1 MAAEVVMPKLGMAMK
16 EGTVSTWNKKVG
28 DSVSKGDM
36 IASINS
42 EKIEMEIE
50 APQDGVILDILV
62 QEDVGVPPGTI
73 ICYVGKPNE
82 QLTEQNSSANELQAP
97 KNEVA
102 ATISLEEPPANAAAA
117 SSKKSKDTV
126 RISPIARK
134 IAESEN
140 IDIEMIKGT
149 GPKGRITKADVE
161 KVLTEKASETSHPPA
176 EIDEA
181 TKKETLPV
189 AGMRKVIA
197 GRMHNSLL
205 NSAQLTINMKADVT
219 DLLSLQREIKEVIQ
233 QRHKVK
239 ISLTDFI
246 ARAVVLSLQ
255 EHKQMNS
262 AYIDNE
268 IHLYHHVH
276 LGMAVALE
284 NGLVVPVVQHA
295 EKMPLVELAA
305 EIKTRAAD
313 ARQGQLSTDS
323 MQGSTFTITNLGAY
337 GVEYFTPVLNPPETG
352 ILGVGATEDV
362 PMYIGDDLQ
371 RRNVLPLSL
380 TFDHRVLDGAPAAN
394 FLGTIKQ
401 YLEQPILLLL

>member
-73 ICYVGKPNE
+73 ICYVGKPSE

-102 ATISLEEPPANAAAA
+102 AGVSLEEPPANAAP
-117 SSKKSKDTV
+117 SKKRKETV

-140 IDIEMIKGT
+140 INIETIQGT

-161 KVLTEKASETSHPPA
+161 KVLAERASESSPQTVERDNPA
-176 EIDEA
+176 IN
-181 TKKETLPV
+181 KETLPV

-197 GRMHNSLL
+197 SRMHNSLL

-219 DLLSLQREIKEVIQ
+219 DLLSLQREIKDVTQ

-268 IHLYHHVH
+268 IQLYNHVH

-284 NGLVVPVVQHA
+284 NGLVVPVMQHA
-295 EKMPLVELAA
+295 EKMSLVELAA

-313 ARQGQLSTDS
+313 ARQGQLSTDR

-362 PMYIGDDLQ
+362 PMYKGDELQ
-371 RRNVLPLSL
+371 KRNLLPLSL

>member
-42 EKIEMEIE
+42 EKIEMDIE

-82 QLTEQNSSANELQAP
+82 QLSEQNRSANELQAP

-102 ATISLEEPPANAAAA
+102 AAISLEEPPANAAP
-117 SSKKSKDTV
+117 SKKNKETV

-140 IDIEMIKGT
+140 LNVETIKGT

-161 KVLTEKASETSHPPA
+161 KVLAERASEASPQTVERDNTA
-176 EIDEA
+176 IN
-181 TKKETLPV
+181 KETLPV

-197 GRMHNSLL
+197 SRMHNSLL

-219 DLLSLQREIKEVIQ
+219 DLISLQREIKEVIQ
-233 QRHKVK
+233 RRHKVK

-262 AYIDNE
+262 AYTDNE
-268 IHLYHHVH
+268 IHLYNHVH

-313 ARQGQLSTDS
+313 ARQGQLSTDR

-362 PMYIGDDLQ
+362 PMYKGDDLQ

>member
-42 EKIEMEIE
+42 EKIEMDIE

-82 QLTEQNSSANELQAP
+82 QLTEQNRSANELQAP

-102 ATISLEEPPANAAAA
+102 AAISLEERPANTA
-117 SSKKSKDTV
+117 SSKKNKETV

-140 IDIEMIKGT
+140 INIETIQGT

-161 KVLTEKASETSHPPA
+161 KVLAERASESSPQTVERDTPA
-176 EIDEA
+176 IN
-181 TKKETLPV
+181 KETLPV

-197 GRMHNSLL
+197 SRMHNSLL

-219 DLLSLQREIKEVIQ
+219 DLLSLQREIKDVTQ

-268 IHLYHHVH
+268 IQLYNHVH

-295 EKMPLVELAA
+295 EKMSLVELAT

-313 ARQGQLSTDS
+313 ARQGQLSTDR

-362 PMYIGDDLQ
+362 PMYKGDDLQ

>member
-42 EKIEMEIE
+42 EKIEMDIE
-50 APQDGVILDILV
+50 APQDGVILDLLV

-82 QLTEQNSSANELQAP
+82 QLTEQNRSANELQAP

-102 ATISLEEPPANAAAA
+102 AAISLEEPPANTA
-117 SSKKSKDTV
+117 SSKKNKETV

-140 IDIEMIKGT
+140 INIETIQGT

-161 KVLTEKASETSHPPA
+161 KVLAERASESSPQTVERDNPA
-176 EIDEA
+176 IN
-181 TKKETLPV
+181 KETLPV

-197 GRMHNSLL
+197 SRMHNSLL

-219 DLLSLQREIKEVIQ
+219 DLLSLQREIKDVTQ

-268 IHLYHHVH
+268 IQLNNHVH

-295 EKMPLVELAA
+295 EKMSLVELAT

-313 ARQGQLSTDS
+313 ARQGQLSTDR

-362 PMYIGDDLQ
+362 PMYKGDELQ
-371 RRNVLPLSL
+371 KRNLLPLSL

>member
-42 EKIEMEIE
+42 EKIEMDIE

-82 QLTEQNSSANELQAP
+82 QLTEQNRSANELQAP

-102 ATISLEEPPANAAAA
+102 AAISLEEPPANTA
-117 SSKKSKDTV
+117 SSKKNKETV

-140 IDIEMIKGT
+140 INIETIQGT

-161 KVLTEKASETSHPPA
+161 KVLAERASESSPQTVERDNPA
-176 EIDEA
+176 IN
-181 TKKETLPV
+181 KETLPV

-197 GRMHNSLL
+197 SRMHNSLL

-219 DLLSLQREIKEVIQ
+219 DLLSLQREIKDVTQ

-268 IHLYHHVH
+268 IQLNNHVH

-295 EKMPLVELAA
+295 EKMSLVELAT

-313 ARQGQLSTDS
+313 ARQGQLSTDR

-362 PMYIGDDLQ
+362 PMYKGDELQ
-371 RRNVLPLSL
+371 KRNLLPLSL

>member
-102 ATISLEEPPANAAAA
+102 AAISLEEPPANKAP
-117 SSKKSKDTV
+117 SKKTKETV
-126 RISPIARK
+126 LISPIARK

-140 IDIEMIKGT
+140 LNVETIKGT

-161 KVLTEKASETSHPPA
+161 KVLAERASEPSPQTVERDNPA
-176 EIDEA
+176 IN
-181 TKKETLPV
+181 KETLPV

-197 GRMHNSLL
+197 SRMHNSLL

-219 DLLSLQREIKEVIQ
+219 DLLSLQREIKDVIQ

-268 IHLYHHVH
+268 IQLYNHVH

-284 NGLVVPVVQHA
+284 NGLVVPVMQHA
-295 EKMPLVELAA
+295 EKMSLVELAA

-313 ARQGQLSTDS
+313 ARQGQLSTDR

-362 PMYIGDDLQ
+362 PMYKGDELQ
-371 RRNVLPLSL
+371 KRNLLPLSL

>member
-42 EKIEMEIE
+42 EKIEMDIE

-82 QLTEQNSSANELQAP
+82 QLTEQNRSANELQAP

-102 ATISLEEPPANAAAA
+102 AAISLEEPPANTA
-117 SSKKSKDTV
+117 SSKKNKETV

-140 IDIEMIKGT
+140 INIETIQGT

-161 KVLTEKASETSHPPA
+161 KVLAERASESSHQTVERDNPA
-176 EIDEA
+176 IN
-181 TKKETLPV
+181 KETLPV

-197 GRMHNSLL
+197 SRMHNSLL

-219 DLLSLQREIKEVIQ
+219 DLLSLQREIKDVTQ

-268 IHLYHHVH
+268 IQLNNHVH

-295 EKMPLVELAA
+295 EKMSLVELAT

-313 ARQGQLSTDS
+313 ARQGQLSTDR

-362 PMYIGDDLQ
+362 PMYKGDELQ
-371 RRNVLPLSL
+371 KRNLLPLSL

>member
-82 QLTEQNSSANELQAP
+82 QLTEQNRSANELQAP

-102 ATISLEEPPANAAAA
+102 AAISLEEPPANTA
-117 SSKKSKDTV
+117 SSKKNKETV

-140 IDIEMIKGT
+140 INIETIQGT

-161 KVLTEKASETSHPPA
+161 KVLAERASESSPQTVERDNPA
-176 EIDEA
+176 IN
-181 TKKETLPV
+181 KETLPV

-197 GRMHNSLL
+197 SRMHNSLL

-219 DLLSLQREIKEVIQ
+219 DLLSLQREIKDVTQ

-268 IHLYHHVH
+268 IQLNNHVH

-295 EKMPLVELAA
+295 EKMSLVELAT

-313 ARQGQLSTDS
+313 ARQGQLSTDR

-362 PMYIGDDLQ
+362 PMYKGDELQ
-371 RRNVLPLSL
+371 KRNLLPLSL

>member
-42 EKIEMEIE
+42 EKIEMDIE

-82 QLTEQNSSANELQAP
+82 PLTEQNRSANELQAP

-102 ATISLEEPPANAAAA
+102 AAISLEEPPANAAP
-117 SSKKSKDTV
+117 SKKRKETV
-126 RISPIARK
+126 LISPIARK

-140 IDIEMIKGT
+140 LNVETIKGT

-161 KVLTEKASETSHPPA
+161 NVLAERASEASHQTIERDNPA
-176 EIDEA
+176 IN
-181 TKKETLPV
+181 KETLPV

-197 GRMHNSLL
+197 SRMHNSLL

-219 DLLSLQREIKEVIQ
+219 DLLSLQREIKDVTQ

-268 IHLYHHVH
+268 IQLYNHVH

-284 NGLVVPVVQHA
+284 NGLVVPVMQHA
-295 EKMPLVELAA
+295 EKMSLVELAT

-313 ARQGQLSTDS
+313 ARQGQLSTDR

-362 PMYIGDDLQ
+362 PMYKGDELQ
-371 RRNVLPLSL
+371 KRNLLPLSL

>member
-42 EKIEMEIE
+42 EKIEMDIE

-82 QLTEQNSSANELQAP
+82 QLTEQNRSANELQAP

-102 ATISLEEPPANAAAA
+102 AATSLEEPPANAAP
-117 SSKKSKDTV
+117 SKKNKETV

-140 IDIEMIKGT
+140 LNVETIKGT

-161 KVLTEKASETSHPPA
+161 KVLAERASEASHPPA
-176 EIDEA
+176 ERDNPAIN
-181 TKKETLPV
+181 KETLPL

-197 GRMHNSLL
+197 SRMHNSLL

-219 DLLSLQREIKEVIQ
+219 DLLSLQREIKDVTQ

-268 IHLYHHVH
+268 IQLYNHVH

-284 NGLVVPVVQHA
+284 NGLVVPVMQHA
-295 EKMPLVELAA
+295 EKMSLVELAA

-313 ARQGQLSTDS
+313 ARQGQLSTDR

-362 PMYIGDDLQ
+362 PMYKGDELQ
-371 RRNVLPLSL
+371 KRNLLPLSL

>member
-73 ICYVGKPNE
+73 ICYVGNPNE
-82 QLTEQNSSANELQAP
+82 QLTEQNRSANELQAP

-102 ATISLEEPPANAAAA
+102 ATISLEEPPANAA
-117 SSKKSKDTV
+117 SSKKSKETV

-140 IDIEMIKGT
+140 IDIETIKGT

-161 KVLTEKASETSHPPA
+161 KVLAERAAEASHPPA
-176 EIDEA
+176 ERDNPAIN
-181 TKKETLPV
+181 KETLPV

-197 GRMHNSLL
+197 SRMHNSLL
-205 NSAQLTINMKADVT
+205 NSAQLTINMRADVT
-219 DLLSLQREIKEVIQ
+219 DLLSLQQEIKEVTQ

-246 ARAVVLSLQ
+246 ARACVLSLQ

-268 IHLYHHVH
+268 IHLYNHVH

-284 NGLVVPVVQHA
+284 NGLVVPVMQHA
-295 EKMPLVELAA
+295 EKMSLVELAA
-305 EIKTRAAD
+305 EIKTRAGD
-313 ARQGQLSTDS
+313 ARQGQLSTDR
-323 MQGSTFTITNLGAY
+323 MQGSTFTITNLGTY

-362 PMYIGDDLQ
+362 PMYQGDEL
-371 RRNVLPLSL
+371 RRRSLLPLSL

>member
-42 EKIEMEIE
+42 EKIEMDIE

-82 QLTEQNSSANELQAP
+82 QLTEQNRSANELQAP

-102 ATISLEEPPANAAAA
+102 AAISLEEPPANTA
-117 SSKKSKDTV
+117 SSKKNKETV

-140 IDIEMIKGT
+140 INIETIQGT

-161 KVLTEKASETSHPPA
+161 KVLAERASESSPQTVERDNPA
-176 EIDEA
+176 IN
-181 TKKETLPV
+181 KETLPV

-197 GRMHNSLL
+197 SRMHNSLL

-219 DLLSLQREIKEVIQ
+219 DLLSLQREIKDVTQ

-268 IHLYHHVH
+268 IQLNNHVH

-295 EKMPLVELAA
+295 EKMSLVELAT

-313 ARQGQLSTDS
+313 ARQGQLSTDR

-337 GVEYFTPVLNPPETG
+337 GVEYFTPVLNLPETG

-362 PMYIGDDLQ
+362 PMYKGDELQ
-371 RRNVLPLSL
+371 KRNLLPLSL

>member
-102 ATISLEEPPANAAAA
+102 AAISLEEPPANAAP
-117 SSKKSKDTV
+117 SKKRKETV

-140 IDIEMIKGT
+140 INIETIQGT

-161 KVLTEKASETSHPPA
+161 KVLAERASESSPQTVERDNPA
-176 EIDEA
+176 IN
-181 TKKETLPV
+181 KETLPV

-197 GRMHNSLL
+197 SRMHNSLL

-219 DLLSLQREIKEVIQ
+219 DLLSLQREIKDVTQ

-268 IHLYHHVH
+268 IQLYNHVH

-284 NGLVVPVVQHA
+284 NGLVVPVMQHA
-295 EKMPLVELAA
+295 EKMSLVELAA

-313 ARQGQLSTDS
+313 ARQGQLSTDR

-362 PMYIGDDLQ
+362 PMYKGDELQ
-371 RRNVLPLSL
+371 KRNLLPLSL

>member
-1 MAAEVVMPKLGMAMK
+1 
-16 EGTVSTWNKKVG
+16 
-28 DSVSKGDM
+28 
-36 IASINS
+36 
-42 EKIEMEIE
+42 
-50 APQDGVILDILV
+50 
-62 QEDVGVPPGTI
+62 
-73 ICYVGKPNE
+73 
-82 QLTEQNSSANELQAP
+82 
-97 KNEVA
+97 
-102 ATISLEEPPANAAAA
+102 
-117 SSKKSKDTV
+117 
-126 RISPIARK
+126 
-134 IAESEN
+134 
-140 IDIEMIKGT
+140 
-149 GPKGRITKADVE
+149 
-161 KVLTEKASETSHPPA
+161 
-176 EIDEA
+176 
-181 TKKETLPV
+181 KKETLPV

-197 GRMHNSLL
+197 SRMHNSLL

-219 DLLSLQREIKEVIQ
+219 DLLSLQREIKDVIQ
-233 QRHKVK
+233 QRHSVK

-268 IHLYHHVH
+268 IQLNNHVH

-295 EKMPLVELAA
+295 EKMSLVELAT

-313 ARQGQLSTDS
+313 ARQGQLSTDR

-362 PMYIGDDLQ
+362 PMYKGDELQ
-371 RRNVLPLSL
+371 KRNLLPLSL

>member
-102 ATISLEEPPANAAAA
+102 AAVSLEEPPANAAP
-117 SSKKSKDTV
+117 SKKRKETV
-126 RISPIARK
+126 LISPIARK

-140 IDIEMIKGT
+140 LNVETIKGT

-161 KVLTEKASETSHPPA
+161 KVLAERASEASPPSVERNNLA
-176 EIDEA
+176 IN
-181 TKKETLPV
+181 KETLPV

-219 DLLSLQREIKEVIQ
+219 DLLSLQREIKDVIQ

-268 IHLYHHVH
+268 IHLYNHVH

-284 NGLVVPVVQHA
+284 NGLVVPVIQHA
-295 EKMPLVELAA
+295 EKMSLVELAA
-305 EIKTRAAD
+305 ELKTRAAN
-313 ARQGQLSTDS
+313 ARQGQLSADR

-362 PMYIGDDLQ
+362 PMYQGDELQ
-371 RRNVLPLSL
+371 KRNLLPLSL

>member
-42 EKIEMEIE
+42 EKIEMDIE

-82 QLTEQNSSANELQAP
+82 QLTEQNRSANELQAP

-102 ATISLEEPPANAAAA
+102 AAISLEEPPANTA
-117 SSKKSKDTV
+117 SSKKNKETV

-140 IDIEMIKGT
+140 INIETIQGT

-161 KVLTEKASETSHPPA
+161 KVLAERASESSPQTVERDNPA
-176 EIDEA
+176 IN
-181 TKKETLPV
+181 KETLPV

-197 GRMHNSLL
+197 SRMHNSLL
-205 NSAQLTINMKADVT
+205 NSAQLTINMKADVS
-219 DLLSLQREIKEVIQ
+219 DLLSLQREIKDVTQ

-255 EHKQMNS
+255 EQKQMNS

-268 IHLYHHVH
+268 IQLYNHVH

-284 NGLVVPVVQHA
+284 NGLVVPVMQHA

-313 ARQGQLSTDS
+313 ARQGQLATDR

-362 PMYIGDDLQ
+362 PMYKGDELQ
-371 RRNVLPLSL
+371 KRNLLPLSL

>member
-102 ATISLEEPPANAAAA
+102 ATISLEEPPANAA
-117 SSKKSKDTV
+117 SSKKSKETV
-126 RISPIARK
+126 LISPIARK

-140 IDIEMIKGT
+140 LNVETIKGT

-161 KVLTEKASETSHPPA
+161 KVLAERASEASRPPA
-176 EIDEA
+176 EIDKA
-181 TKKETLPV
+181 IKKETLPV
-189 AGMRKVIA
+189 TGMRKVIA
-197 GRMHNSLL
+197 SRMHNSLL

-219 DLLSLQREIKEVIQ
+219 DLLSLQREIKDLIQ

-268 IHLYHHVH
+268 IHLYNHVH

-295 EKMPLVELAA
+295 EKMSLVELAA

-313 ARQGQLSTDS
+313 ARQGQLSTDR

-362 PMYIGDDLQ
+362 PMYKGDNLQ

>member
-73 ICYVGKPNE
+73 ICYVGKPSE

-102 ATISLEEPPANAAAA
+102 AGVSLEEPPANAAP
-117 SSKKSKDTV
+117 SKKRKETV
-126 RISPIARK
+126 LISPIARK

-140 IDIEMIKGT
+140 LNVETIKGT

-161 KVLTEKASETSHPPA
+161 KVLAERASEASPPSVERDNLA
-176 EIDEA
+176 IN
-181 TKKETLPV
+181 KETLPV

-219 DLLSLQREIKEVIQ
+219 DLLSLQREIKDVIQ

-268 IHLYHHVH
+268 IHLYNHVH

-284 NGLVVPVVQHA
+284 NGLVVPVIQHA
-295 EKMPLVELAA
+295 EKMSLVELAA
-305 EIKTRAAD
+305 ELKTRAAN
-313 ARQGQLSTDS
+313 ARQGQLSADR

-362 PMYIGDDLQ
+362 PMYQGDELQ
-371 RRNVLPLSL
+371 KRNLLPLSL

>member
-42 EKIEMEIE
+42 EKIEMDIE

-82 QLTEQNSSANELQAP
+82 QLTEQNRSANELQAP

-102 ATISLEEPPANAAAA
+102 AAISLEEPPANTA
-117 SSKKSKDTV
+117 SSKKNKETV

-140 IDIEMIKGT
+140 INIETIQGT

-161 KVLTEKASETSHPPA
+161 KVLAERASESSPQTVERDNPA
-176 EIDEA
+176 IN
-181 TKKETLPV
+181 KETLPV
-189 AGMRKVIA
+189 AGIRKVIA
-197 GRMHNSLL
+197 SRMHNSLL

-219 DLLSLQREIKEVIQ
+219 DLLSLQREIKDVTQ

-268 IHLYHHVH
+268 IQLYNHVH

-295 EKMPLVELAA
+295 EKMSLVELAT

-313 ARQGQLSTDS
+313 ARQGQLSTDR

-362 PMYIGDDLQ
+362 PMYKGDELQ
-371 RRNVLPLSL
+371 KRNLLPLSL